1 MSVLRLSHGAIF
13 LCVFTGCVSLDKDAA
28 SALALAGATAS
39 QAIGDQSKSA
49 NETVAVLPEWWGVT
63 SALNC
68 ASVADSQMRSECL
81 KQATTA
87 VSPALQSDLA
97 KISDV
102 LKKRAAAAL
111 QLRTAYQSFGNLV
124 AYNAGEELRTSLNLT
139 FASVNSLLDSVQKL
153 TPGAAFPPISSTFV
167 TSVGKVGG
175 FLADQHQKKQIL
187 LASKDL
193 HTAVSS
199 FADAL
204 TVERNKVASESF
216 LAQLAHE
223 QGTLYAAL
231 IRSGLISPKD
241 ALAPL
246 VTTLGQGIPL
256 SQAYAEK
263 NSQVAS
269 AAAVISFNARTKRR
283 EETIISTYDA
293 SLAALRSLAA
303 QHQKIEEGASVS
315 IEGIIKDAQSITADL
330 QSLPSSK

>member
-1 MSVLRLSHGAIF
+1 MSVLRLSQTAI
-13 LCVFTGCVSLDKDAA
+13 VFCLITGCVSLDKDAA

-68 ASVADSQMRSECL
+68 GSVSDPLLQSGCL
-81 KQATTA
+81 KGVTAA
-87 VSPALQSDLA
+87 VSPTLQSDLA

-102 LKKRAAAAL
+102 LKKRAAAAF

-124 AYNAGEELRTSLNLT
+124 AYNAGDELKNSLNLT
-139 FASVNSLLDSVQKL
+139 FASINSLLDSVQTL
-153 TPGAAFPPISSTFV
+153 SPGAAFPPISSTFV
-167 TSVGKVGG
+167 SGVGKVGG
-175 FLADQHQKKQIL
+175 FLVDQHQKKQIL
-187 LASKDL
+187 FASKDL
-193 HTAVSS
+193 HTAVIS

-246 VTTLGQGIPL
+246 VSTLGQGIPI

-263 NSQVAS
+263 NPLVAS
-269 AAAVISFNARTKRR
+269 TAAVVSFNARTKRR
-283 EETIISTYDA
+283 EQTIISTYDA

-303 QHQKIEEGASVS
+303 QHQKIEEGDSVS
-315 IEGIIKDAQSITADL
+315 IESIIKDAQSITTDL
-330 QSLPSSK
+330 QSLPNSK